1 MMRRQ
6 RGFALLEL
14 VVAMSIG
21 LLLAVLAAGQWAR
34 QAEELAARASGQW
47 MEQIRLALEQALVRD
62 LGGWA
67 TGTAQ
72 AGAFADPAAPTLAE
86 LLRQGLLPKG
96 FPARAP
102 LGFGVRLA
110 VLPDSGCPGAPCRVD
125 GLVMADRALSTRG
138 GQADL
143 LRLAPLLQPM
153 GGAGGYARPLLQGA
167 QFRYPNPPRAGMT
180 ALPLGTPV
188 GWAGTHGGLD
198 PRYVRVGDDRDP
210 RLKAGLTVAGSIQA
224 GQRLSAGEYLRAG
237 ARRVLGLACAA
248 GETGA
253 LAQGE
258 QGELLQCHRGRW
270 RPAEGSF
277 GGAYGY
283 NSRSGCVLHTG
294 QSMANPLSGGCA
306 CPPGFKAVA
315 VSYGGKWS
323 SIEGWTTGF
332 VCVRPS
338 NGGP

>member
-1 MMRRQ
+1 MRRRQ

-34 QAEELAARASGQW
+34 QTEELAARASGQW
-47 MEQIRLALEQALVRD
+47 MEQIRQALEQALALD

-67 TGTAQ
+67 TGQ
-72 AGAFADPAAPTLAE
+72 ARTGAFADPAAPTLAE
-86 LLRQGLLPKG
+86 LVRQGLLPKG
-96 FPARAP
+96 FPAQAP

-110 VLPDSGCPGAPCRVD
+110 VLPDGGCPGEPCRVD
-125 GLVMADRALSTRG
+125 ALVMADQALRTRG

-143 LRLAPLLQPM
+143 MRLAPLLQPM
-153 GGAGGYARPLLQGA
+153 GAAGGYARPLLQGA
-167 QFRYPNPPRAGMT
+167 QFHYPNPPRPGMM

-210 RLKAGLTVAGSIQA
+210 RLRAGLTVAGSIQA

-237 ARRVLGLACAA
+237 ARRVLGRACAPEEA
-248 GETGA
+248 GA
-253 LAQGE
+253 LAQGD

-283 NSRSGCVLHTG
+283 NNRTGCGLHTG
-294 QSMANPLSGGCA
+294 QSMVNPMSGACA
-306 CPPGFKAVA
+306 CPPGFAAVP
-315 VSYGGKWS
+315 VSYGGKWTQT
-323 SIEGWTTGF
+323 EGWTTGF

-338 NGGP
+338 EGGP